1 MIIFNLTIDLA
12 RLGAHRSADNLIR
25 EIAKILHVDRDNVV
39 LCSVYGSISEY
50 RLGIKI
56 EGDMKKARF
65 LMSKLKNAKLAPI
78 KNVKLQEVKE
88 VKYDQT
94 NRAKILSS

>member
-12 RLGAHRSADNLIR
+12 VLDAHRSADNLIR

-39 LCSVYGSISEY
+39 LCSVHGSISEY
-50 RLGIKI
+50 KLRIGT
-56 EGDMKKARF
+56 EGDVKKARF

-78 KNVKLQEVKE
+78 KSMQLQQVKRGE
-88 VKYDQT
+88 
-94 NRAKILSS
+94 